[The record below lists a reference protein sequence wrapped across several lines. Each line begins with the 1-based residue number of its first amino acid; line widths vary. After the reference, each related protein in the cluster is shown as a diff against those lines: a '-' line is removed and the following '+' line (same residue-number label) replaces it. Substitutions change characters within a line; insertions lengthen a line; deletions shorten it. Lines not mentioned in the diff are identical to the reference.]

1 MLEAFPLLTRLL
13 NRTGEGLSGG
23 ERQTL
28 AIARALMANPR
39 LLLLDEVS
47 LGLAPI
53 VVRQVYEAVPVI
65 KAQGTTVLIVEQD
78 VNQALAVADRFYC
91 LLEGRI
97 ALTGTPGEVS
107 KEQIT
112 EAYFGMSRREPLMVW
127 VNAVIQGIL
136 LGGLY
141 ALFATGLSL
150 SFGVMRLVNLAHGD
164 LAIFAAFMTLS
175 ISRTLEINPLVALL
189 IVIPAAF
196 VVGYILQRVVFDRVV
211 GVDPAFQI
219 VATFGLGI
227 VIQNALLEKYTADT
241 QGLKVGTLEDIDH
254 QGQRHHWH
262 RLVAATDLHHSSR
275 RARLA
280 RPLPEAH
287 QARSRVPGDLR

>member
-1 MLEAFPLLTRLL
+1 VNDSLLVLDQLDVGYGDFQALFGIDLHVAEAETVSIIGANGAGKSTLLKAIVGLVQPMRGDIRYDGASIAATPAHQRVAQGIALVPEGRRIFASLSVEENIIIGGDVGRPGPWTKQGVLEAFPLLTRLL
-13 NRTGEGLSGG
+13 NRSGEGLSGG

-97 ALTGTPGEVS
+97 ALTGSPRNVT

-112 EAYFGMSRREPLMVW
+112 EAYFGMS
-127 VNAVIQGIL
+127 
-136 LGGLY
+136 GG
-141 ALFATGLSL
+141 S
-150 SFGVMRLVNLAHGD
+150 
-164 LAIFAAFMTLS
+164 
-175 ISRTLEINPLVALL
+175 
-189 IVIPAAF
+189 
-196 VVGYILQRVVFDRVV
+196 
-211 GVDPAFQI
+211 
-219 VATFGLGI
+219 
-227 VIQNALLEKYTADT
+227 
-241 QGLKVGTLEDIDH
+241 
-254 QGQRHHWH
+254 H
-262 RLVAATDLHHSSR
+262 R
-275 RARLA
+275 
-280 RPLPEAH
+280 
-287 QARSRVPGDLR
+287 

>member
-1 MLEAFPLLTRLL
+1 MNDLLVLDKLDVGYGDFQALFGIDLHVAEAETVSIIGANGAGKSTLLKAIVGLVQPMRGDIRYDGLSVATTATHKRVAQGIALVPEGRRIFPSLTVEENIVIGGDVGRPGPWNKSRVLEAFPLLLRLL
-13 NRTGEGLSGG
+13 NRNGEGLSGG

-97 ALTGTPGEVS
+97 ALTGSPRDVT

-112 EAYFGMSRREPLMVW
+112 EAYFGMSGR
-127 VNAVIQGIL
+127 G
-136 LGGLY
+136 
-141 ALFATGLSL
+141 
-150 SFGVMRLVNLAHGD
+150 H
-164 LAIFAAFMTLS
+164 
-175 ISRTLEINPLVALL
+175 
-189 IVIPAAF
+189 
-196 VVGYILQRVVFDRVV
+196 
-211 GVDPAFQI
+211 
-219 VATFGLGI
+219 
-227 VIQNALLEKYTADT
+227 
-241 QGLKVGTLEDIDH
+241 
-254 QGQRHHWH
+254 
-262 RLVAATDLHHSSR
+262 
-275 RARLA
+275 
-280 RPLPEAH
+280 
-287 QARSRVPGDLR
+287 

>member
-1 MLEAFPLLTRLL
+1 MSGSILDLDQLDVGYGDFQALFGIDLHVAEAETVSIIGANGAGKSTLLKSIVGLVQPMRGDIRYDGVSIASTPAHKRVAQGIALVPEGRRIFASLSVEENIVIGGDVGRPGPWNKRRVLEAFPLLNRLL

-97 ALTGTPGEVS
+97 ALTGTPSEVS

-112 EAYFGMSRREPLMVW
+112 AAYFGMS
-127 VNAVIQGIL
+127 
-136 LGGLY
+136 GG
-141 ALFATGLSL
+141 S
-150 SFGVMRLVNLAHGD
+150 H
-164 LAIFAAFMTLS
+164 
-175 ISRTLEINPLVALL
+175 
-189 IVIPAAF
+189 
-196 VVGYILQRVVFDRVV
+196 
-211 GVDPAFQI
+211 
-219 VATFGLGI
+219 
-227 VIQNALLEKYTADT
+227 
-241 QGLKVGTLEDIDH
+241 
-254 QGQRHHWH
+254 
-262 RLVAATDLHHSSR
+262 
-275 RARLA
+275 
-280 RPLPEAH
+280 
-287 QARSRVPGDLR
+287 

>member
-1 MLEAFPLLTRLL
+1 MSGSLLDIDQLDVGYGDFQALFGIDLHVAEAETVSIIGANGAGKSTLLKSIVGLVQPMRGDIRYDGVSIASTPAHKRVAQGIALVPEGRRIFASLSVEENIVIGGDVGRPGPWNKQRVLEAFPLLTRLL
-13 NRTGEGLSGG
+13 HRTGEGLSGG

-97 ALTGTPGEVS
+97 ALTGTPREVS

-112 EAYFGMSRREPLMVW
+112 EAYFGMS
-127 VNAVIQGIL
+127 
-136 LGGLY
+136 GG
-141 ALFATGLSL
+141 
-150 SFGVMRLVNLAHGD
+150 
-164 LAIFAAFMTLS
+164 
-175 ISRTLEINPLVALL
+175 SR
-189 IVIPAAF
+189 
-196 VVGYILQRVVFDRVV
+196 
-211 GVDPAFQI
+211 
-219 VATFGLGI
+219 
-227 VIQNALLEKYTADT
+227 
-241 QGLKVGTLEDIDH
+241 
-254 QGQRHHWH
+254 
-262 RLVAATDLHHSSR
+262 
-275 RARLA
+275 
-280 RPLPEAH
+280 
-287 QARSRVPGDLR
+287 

>member
-1 MLEAFPLLTRLL
+1 MSGSLLDLDQLDVGYGDFQALFGIDLHVAEAETVSIIGANGAGKSTLLKSIVGLVQPMRGDIRYDGVSIASTPAHQRVAQGIALVPEGRRIFASLSVEENIVIGGDVGRPGPWNKQRVLEAFPLLTRLL

-97 ALTGTPGEVS
+97 ALTGTPREVS

-112 EAYFGMSRREPLMVW
+112 EAYFGMS
-127 VNAVIQGIL
+127 
-136 LGGLY
+136 GG
-141 ALFATGLSL
+141 T
-150 SFGVMRLVNLAHGD
+150 H
-164 LAIFAAFMTLS
+164 
-175 ISRTLEINPLVALL
+175 
-189 IVIPAAF
+189 
-196 VVGYILQRVVFDRVV
+196 
-211 GVDPAFQI
+211 
-219 VATFGLGI
+219 
-227 VIQNALLEKYTADT
+227 
-241 QGLKVGTLEDIDH
+241 
-254 QGQRHHWH
+254 
-262 RLVAATDLHHSSR
+262 
-275 RARLA
+275 
-280 RPLPEAH
+280 
-287 QARSRVPGDLR
+287 

>member
-1 MLEAFPLLTRLL
+1 MSGSILDLDQLDVGYGDFQALFGIDLHVAEAETVSIIGANGAGKSTLLKSIVGLVQPMRGDIRYDGVSIASTPAHKRVAQGIALVPEGRRIFASLSVEENIVIGGDVGRPDPWNKQRVLEAFPLLNRLL

-97 ALTGTPGEVS
+97 ALTGTPREVS

-112 EAYFGMSRREPLMVW
+112 EAYFGMS
-127 VNAVIQGIL
+127 
-136 LGGLY
+136 GG
-141 ALFATGLSL
+141 S
-150 SFGVMRLVNLAHGD
+150 H
-164 LAIFAAFMTLS
+164 
-175 ISRTLEINPLVALL
+175 
-189 IVIPAAF
+189 
-196 VVGYILQRVVFDRVV
+196 
-211 GVDPAFQI
+211 
-219 VATFGLGI
+219 
-227 VIQNALLEKYTADT
+227 
-241 QGLKVGTLEDIDH
+241 
-254 QGQRHHWH
+254 
-262 RLVAATDLHHSSR
+262 
-275 RARLA
+275 
-280 RPLPEAH
+280 
-287 QARSRVPGDLR
+287 

>member
-1 MLEAFPLLTRLL
+1 MSGSLLDLDQLDVGYGDFQALFGIDLHVAEAETVSIIGANGAGKSTLLKSIVGLVQPMRGDIRYDGVSIASTPAHKRVAQGIALVPEGRRIFASLSVEENIVIGGDVGRPGPWNKQRVLEAFPLLTRLL

-28 AIARALMANPR
+28 AIARALMDNPR

-97 ALTGTPGEVS
+97 ALTGTPREVS

-112 EAYFGMSRREPLMVW
+112 EAYFGMS
-127 VNAVIQGIL
+127 
-136 LGGLY
+136 GG
-141 ALFATGLSL
+141 T
-150 SFGVMRLVNLAHGD
+150 H
-164 LAIFAAFMTLS
+164 
-175 ISRTLEINPLVALL
+175 
-189 IVIPAAF
+189 
-196 VVGYILQRVVFDRVV
+196 
-211 GVDPAFQI
+211 
-219 VATFGLGI
+219 
-227 VIQNALLEKYTADT
+227 
-241 QGLKVGTLEDIDH
+241 
-254 QGQRHHWH
+254 
-262 RLVAATDLHHSSR
+262 
-275 RARLA
+275 
-280 RPLPEAH
+280 
-287 QARSRVPGDLR
+287 

>member
-1 MLEAFPLLTRLL
+1 MSGSILDLDQLDVGYGDFQALFGIDLHVAEAETVSIIGANGAGKSTLLKSIVGLVQPMRGDIRYDGVSIASTPAHKRVAQGIALVPEGRRIFASLSVEENIVIGGDVGRPGPWNKRRVLEAFPLLNRLL

-97 ALTGTPGEVS
+97 ALTGTPSEVS

-112 EAYFGMSRREPLMVW
+112 EAYFGMS
-127 VNAVIQGIL
+127 
-136 LGGLY
+136 GG
-141 ALFATGLSL
+141 S
-150 SFGVMRLVNLAHGD
+150 H
-164 LAIFAAFMTLS
+164 
-175 ISRTLEINPLVALL
+175 
-189 IVIPAAF
+189 
-196 VVGYILQRVVFDRVV
+196 
-211 GVDPAFQI
+211 
-219 VATFGLGI
+219 
-227 VIQNALLEKYTADT
+227 
-241 QGLKVGTLEDIDH
+241 
-254 QGQRHHWH
+254 
-262 RLVAATDLHHSSR
+262 
-275 RARLA
+275 
-280 RPLPEAH
+280 
-287 QARSRVPGDLR
+287 

>member
-1 MLEAFPLLTRLL
+1 MNGSILDIDQLDVGYGDFQALFGIDLHVAEAETVSIIGANGAGKSTLLKSIVGLVRPMRGDIRYEGISIASTPAHKRVAQGIALVPEGRRIFASLSVEENIVIGGDVGRPGPWNKQRVLEAFPLLTRLL
-13 NRTGEGLSGG
+13 NRSGEGLSGG

-97 ALTGTPGEVS
+97 ALTGTPREVS

-112 EAYFGMSRREPLMVW
+112 EAYFGMS
-127 VNAVIQGIL
+127 
-136 LGGLY
+136 GG
-141 ALFATGLSL
+141 
-150 SFGVMRLVNLAHGD
+150 
-164 LAIFAAFMTLS
+164 
-175 ISRTLEINPLVALL
+175 SR
-189 IVIPAAF
+189 
-196 VVGYILQRVVFDRVV
+196 
-211 GVDPAFQI
+211 
-219 VATFGLGI
+219 
-227 VIQNALLEKYTADT
+227 
-241 QGLKVGTLEDIDH
+241 
-254 QGQRHHWH
+254 
-262 RLVAATDLHHSSR
+262 
-275 RARLA
+275 
-280 RPLPEAH
+280 
-287 QARSRVPGDLR
+287 

>member
-1 MLEAFPLLTRLL
+1 VTEPLLQLDRLDAGYGDFQALFGIDLHVAEAETVSIIGANGAGKSTLLKAIVGLVQPMRGDIRYEGASIATTAAHKRVARGIALVPEGRRIFPSLSVEENIVIGGDVGRPGPWTKQRVLEAFPLLTRLL

-97 ALTGTPGEVS
+97 ALTGVPGEVA

-112 EAYFGMSRREPLMVW
+112 EAYFGMSTP
-127 VNAVIQGIL
+127 
-136 LGGLY
+136 GG
-141 ALFATGLSL
+141 T
-150 SFGVMRLVNLAHGD
+150 H
-164 LAIFAAFMTLS
+164 
-175 ISRTLEINPLVALL
+175 
-189 IVIPAAF
+189 
-196 VVGYILQRVVFDRVV
+196 
-211 GVDPAFQI
+211 
-219 VATFGLGI
+219 
-227 VIQNALLEKYTADT
+227 
-241 QGLKVGTLEDIDH
+241 
-254 QGQRHHWH
+254 
-262 RLVAATDLHHSSR
+262 
-275 RARLA
+275 
-280 RPLPEAH
+280 
-287 QARSRVPGDLR
+287 

>member
-1 MLEAFPLLTRLL
+1 MSGSLLDLDQLDVGYGDFQALFGIDLHVSEAETVSIIGANGAGKSTLLKSIVGLVRPMRGDIRYDGISIASTPAHKRVAQGIALVPEGRRIFASLSVEENIVIGGDVGRPGPWNKQRVLEAFPLLTRLL

-97 ALTGTPGEVS
+97 ALTGTPREVS

-112 EAYFGMSRREPLMVW
+112 DAYFGMS
-127 VNAVIQGIL
+127 
-136 LGGLY
+136 GG
-141 ALFATGLSL
+141 S
-150 SFGVMRLVNLAHGD
+150 H
-164 LAIFAAFMTLS
+164 
-175 ISRTLEINPLVALL
+175 
-189 IVIPAAF
+189 
-196 VVGYILQRVVFDRVV
+196 
-211 GVDPAFQI
+211 
-219 VATFGLGI
+219 
-227 VIQNALLEKYTADT
+227 
-241 QGLKVGTLEDIDH
+241 
-254 QGQRHHWH
+254 
-262 RLVAATDLHHSSR
+262 
-275 RARLA
+275 
-280 RPLPEAH
+280 
-287 QARSRVPGDLR
+287 